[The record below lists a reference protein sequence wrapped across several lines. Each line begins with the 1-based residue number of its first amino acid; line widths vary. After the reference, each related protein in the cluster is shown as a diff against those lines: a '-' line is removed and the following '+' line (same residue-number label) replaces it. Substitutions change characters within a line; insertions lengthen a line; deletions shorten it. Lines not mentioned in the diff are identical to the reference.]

1 MLSTNRLRKA
11 SDLGRYPR
19 PVRTALLVDYF
30 GVLTTSLDDVVRAWI
45 AADNLDP
52 EKCAAYFSKLAHRSS
67 FEVDGPIHGLEIGT
81 WTPADFEVAVAAE
94 MVAEGLLVE
103 PAGLLDRMFGGFRVV
118 PEMIELVAK
127 VRTAG
132 VRTALVTNSFGIS
145 YPRED
150 WPRLFD
156 VTVVSHEVGLRKP
169 DPAIY
174 ELALQRLGAA
184 ADTVVFVD
192 DMQPNIDAAAAMG
205 MATVLHVDHATTATA
220 LTELLDLDL

>member
-1 MLSTNRLRKA
+1 MSTNWLRKA
-11 SDLGRYPR
+11 VDLHRYAP

-52 EKCAAYFSKLAHRSS
+52 EKCAAYFGRLAHRSS
-67 FEVDGPIHGLEIGT
+67 FETDGPIHGLEIGT

-94 MVAEGLLVE
+94 MVAEGLVVE

-118 PEMIELVAK
+118 PEMVDLVAK
-127 VRTAG
+127 VRAAG
-132 VRTALVTNSFGIS
+132 VRTALVTNSFGIP

-156 VTVVSHEVGLRKP
+156 ATVVSHEVGLRKP

-174 ELALQRLGAA
+174 ELALKRLGVA
-184 ADTVVFVD
+184 ADAVVFVD
-192 DMQPNIDAAAAMG
+192 DMQPNIEAAAAMG
-205 MATVLHVDHATTATA
+205 MATVLHVDHETTATA
-220 LTELLDLDL
+220 LKELLGIAL

>member
-1 MLSTNRLRKA
+1 M
-11 SDLGRYPR
+11 
-19 PVRTALLVDYF
+19 RTALLVDYF

-45 AADNLDP
+45 AADDLDP
-52 EKCAAYFSKLAHRSS
+52 AKCADYFGRLAHRSS

-103 PAGLLDRMFGGFRVV
+103 AEGLLHRMFGGFRVV
-118 PEMIELVAK
+118 PEMIDLVAAA
-127 VRTAG
+127 RAAG
-132 VRTALVTNSFGIS
+132 IPTALVTNSFGIE

-156 VTVVSHEVGLRKP
+156 ATVVSHEVGLRKP

-174 ELALQRLGAA
+174 ELALQRLGVEAGAA
-184 ADTVVFVD
+184 VFLD

-205 MATVLHVDHATTATA
+205 MATVLHVNPATSATA
-220 LTELLDLDL
+220 LGELLGVDLVGGTG

>member
-1 MLSTNRLRKA
+1 MSTNWLRKA
-11 SDLGRYPR
+11 VDLHRYAR

-52 EKCAAYFSKLAHRSS
+52 EKCAEYFGRLAHRSS
-67 FEVDGPIHGLEIGT
+67 FETDGPIHGLEVGT

-94 MVAEGLLVE
+94 MVAEGLVVE

-118 PEMIELVAK
+118 PEMVDLVAK
-127 VRTAG
+127 VRAAG
-132 VRTALVTNSFGIS
+132 VRTALVTNSFGIP

-156 VTVVSHEVGLRKP
+156 ATVVSHEVGLRKP

-174 ELALQRLGAA
+174 ELALKRLGVA
-184 ADTVVFVD
+184 ADAVVFVD
-192 DMQPNIDAAAAMG
+192 DMQPNIEAAAAMG
-205 MATVLHVDHATTATA
+205 MATVLHVDHETTATA
-220 LTELLDLDL
+220 LKGLLGIAL

>member
-1 MLSTNRLRKA
+1 M
-11 SDLGRYPR
+11 
-19 PVRTALLVDYF
+19 RTALLVDYF
-30 GVLTTSLDDVVRAWI
+30 GVLTTSLDDTVRAWI
-45 AADNLDP
+45 TADQLDP
-52 EKCAAYFSKLAHRSS
+52 EKCATYFGKLALRSS

-94 MVAEGLLVE
+94 MAAEGLAVE
-103 PAGLLDRMFGGFRVV
+103 AVGLLNRMFGGFQVV
-118 PEMIELVAK
+118 PEMIELVAS
-127 VRTAG
+127 VRAAG
-132 VRTALVTNSFGIS
+132 VQTALVTNSFGVE

-156 VTVVSHEVGLRKP
+156 ATVVSHEVGLRKP

-174 ELALQRLGAA
+174 ELALQRLGVGAES
-184 ADTVVFVD
+184 VVFVD

-220 LTELLDLDL
+220 LKELLRVDL